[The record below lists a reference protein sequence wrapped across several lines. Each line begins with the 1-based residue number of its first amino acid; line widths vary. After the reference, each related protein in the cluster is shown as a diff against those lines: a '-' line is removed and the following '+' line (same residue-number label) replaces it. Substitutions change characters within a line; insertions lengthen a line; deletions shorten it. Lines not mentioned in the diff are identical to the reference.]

1 LRIIFASN
9 LKTLSSSKPYIAT
22 FSSFE
27 VGDLSTK
34 MWLINVETMQL
45 EDFTVRPAPQYAILS
60 HTWTEEEV
68 SLQEFTCTNAY
79 TDKKAGFAKIV
90 WTCFLAARDHI
101 KYAWV
106 DTCCIDKSSSAE
118 LTEAINSMFQWYK
131 NAVVCYAYLSDLSPR
146 QDAVMK
152 DLRVDDS
159 GQYYSLAS
167 HNELQGCKWFTRGW
181 TLQELIAPKVVRFY
195 DETWGFRGTKND
207 LTEPL
212 GSITHID
219 DTVLRGYQTLADI
232 AIAQRMK
239 WASKRKT
246 TRVEDVAY
254 CLLGIFDVNMPL
266 LYGEGN
272 KAFTRLQEEIIKNNS
287 DLSIFGWSPEERIS
301 VKRRPRFNDG
311 CKFNCGHGDDNR
323 DDFYSV
329 LATSPSEFLTPP
341 SYNIVQSVEHSLTN
355 RGIKIYCSLL
365 EICLEGCDFDCC
377 KCCGDNRKYVL
388 VIGNTGPGWEE
399 DSWGVVLDKISPDV
413 FTRSRKPLI
422 FLGDDNKHSAGQT
435 RPRAIYLLTQTP
447 KSARHLTL
455 PLKIREGTNFTIQSA
470 VPADKWNSCKRYW
483 YIEYGLGILGMVSL
497 KFGDLA
503 GVCILFVFYDVYVLD
518 PLVYRA
524 EIGLI
529 SQASS
534 NLKWQDI
541 QEIFDIGDLPR
552 GGLTVM
558 DRKLKV
564 MARIVDKYSVQ
575 GPLEVWTED
584 IEGDGSPSL
593 AQAVLTDYFLPQSTV
608 PHSASTTNN
617 FFFNK

>member
-1 LRIIFASN
+1 
-9 LKTLSSSKPYIAT
+9 
-22 FSSFE
+22 
-27 VGDLSTK
+27 
-34 MWLINVETMQL
+34 MWLINVETRQL
-45 EDFTVRPAPQYAILS
+45 ENFTVLPAHQYAILS

-68 SLQEFTCTNAY
+68 SFQEFTCPNAD

-146 QDAVMK
+146 QDAIMK
-152 DLRVDDS
+152 DLRVDVS
-159 GQYYSLAS
+159 GQDYSLAS
-167 HNELQGCKWFTRGW
+167 DNELQGCKWFTRGW
-181 TLQELIAPKVVRFY
+181 TLQELIAPKIVHFY
-195 DETWGFRGTKND
+195 DEAWAFRGTKDD
-207 LTEPL
+207 LAEPL

-219 DTVLRGYQTLADI
+219 DDVLRGYQTLADKT
-232 AIAQRMK
+232 IAQRMK

-287 DLSIFGWSPEERIS
+287 DLSIFGWAPEESYLS
-301 VKRRPRFNDG
+301 VSSRPVLKDG
-311 CKFNCGHGDDNR
+311 CEFNCGHGYGNG

-329 LATSPSEFLTPP
+329 LATSPNEFLTPH
-341 SYNIVQSVEHSLTN
+341 SYDIVQSVEHSVTN

-365 EICLEGCDFDCC
+365 EICLEGCYFRQC

-388 VIGNTGPGWEE
+388 VIGKTELGFEE
-399 DSWGVVLDKISPDV
+399 YDWGVVLDKISPDV
-413 FTRSRKPLI
+413 FIRSRKPLI
-422 FLGDDNKHSAGQT
+422 FLDNSQGRT
-435 RPRAIYLLTQTP
+435 RPRAIYLLTQEP
-447 KSARHLTL
+447 KFAPRPTIF
-455 PLKIREGTNFTIQSA
+455 LKIREGTDFFIQSA

-483 YIEYGLGILGMVSL
+483 YLEDDFYLWGMVSL
-497 KFGDLA
+497 KFGLIGDLISIPNHV
-503 GVCILFVFYDVYVLD
+503 VCILFDSHNVYVLD
-518 PLVYRA
+518 PRVYRA
-524 EIGLI
+524 EIELI
-529 SQASS
+529 SQGGS
-534 NLKWQDI
+534 NLGREDI
-541 QEIFDIGDLPR
+541 SEIFDIEDLPS

-564 MARIVDKYSVQ
+564 MARLVDDDL
-575 GPLEVWTED
+575 GDMILEVWTED
-584 IEGDGSPSL
+584 IESDGNPPL

-608 PHSASTTNN
+608 LHST
-617 FFFNK
+617 